1 MAFGIEEVDFLF
13 ETFDE
18 ENAKTFENYKTE
30 LQGIRA
36 GRANPHI
43 LDKVEV
49 EYYGTMTPLNQ
60 MANVTIAEARV
71 LVVSVW
77 DKSALKNVEK
87 AILAANVGITPNN
100 DGTVIR
106 LVFPEVT
113 EERRRAL
120 VKDIKQ
126 GAEETKIVLRN
137 HRRDIN
143 EELKK
148 LKKDSTITED
158 DLTNFLEEVDKRLA
172 KEIEKVDETAK
183 KKRRRGNECIKPSF
197 PVKKL
202 TTSKKNLQ
210 NKGLSTSKSLKTI
223 LSATTDTIRN
233 LS

>member
-1 MAFGIEEVDFLF
+1 MAFGIEEVVFLF

-49 EYYGTMTPLNQ
+49 EYYGMMTPLNQ

-148 LKKDSTITED
+148 LKKDSAITED

-183 KKRRRGNECIKPSF
+183 KKEDEVMS
-197 PVKKL
+197 V
-202 TTSKKNLQ
+202 
-210 NKGLSTSKSLKTI
+210 
-223 LSATTDTIRN
+223 
-233 LS
+233 

>member
-148 LKKDSTITED
+148 LKKDSAITED

-172 KEIEKVDETAK
+172 KKIEKVDETAK
-183 KKRRRGNECIKPSF
+183 KKEDEVMS
-197 PVKKL
+197 V
-202 TTSKKNLQ
+202 
-210 NKGLSTSKSLKTI
+210 
-223 LSATTDTIRN
+223 
-233 LS
+233 

>member
-148 LKKDSTITED
+148 LKKDSAITED

-197 PVKKL
+197 PVK
-202 TTSKKNLQ
+202 N
-210 NKGLSTSKSLKTI
+210 
-223 LSATTDTIRN
+223 
-233 LS
+233 

>member
-183 KKRRRGNECIKPSF
+183 KKEDE
-197 PVKKL
+197 V
-202 TTSKKNLQ
+202 
-210 NKGLSTSKSLKTI
+210 LSV
-223 LSATTDTIRN
+223 
-233 LS
+233 

>member
-18 ENAKTFENYKTE
+18 ENDKTFENYKTE

-148 LKKDSTITED
+148 LKKDSAITED

-183 KKRRRGNECIKPSF
+183 KKEDEVMS
-197 PVKKL
+197 V
-202 TTSKKNLQ
+202 
-210 NKGLSTSKSLKTI
+210 
-223 LSATTDTIRN
+223 
-233 LS
+233 

>member
-183 KKRRRGNECIKPSF
+183 KKEDEVMSI
-197 PVKKL
+197 
-202 TTSKKNLQ
+202 
-210 NKGLSTSKSLKTI
+210 
-223 LSATTDTIRN
+223 
-233 LS
+233 

>member
-148 LKKDSTITED
+148 LKKDSAITED
-158 DLTNFLEEVDKRLA
+158 DQTNFLEEVDKRLA

-183 KKRRRGNECIKPSF
+183 KKEDEVMS
-197 PVKKL
+197 V
-202 TTSKKNLQ
+202 
-210 NKGLSTSKSLKTI
+210 
-223 LSATTDTIRN
+223 
-233 LS
+233 

>member
-1 MAFGIEEVDFLF
+1 MTFGIEEVDLLF
-13 ETFDE
+13 DVFGE
-18 ENAKTFENYKTE
+18 ENAKTIENYRVE
-30 LQGIRA
+30 LQNIRA

-71 LVVSVW
+71 LVISVW

-106 LVFPEVT
+106 LIFPEVT
-113 EERRRAL
+113 EERRRSL
-120 VKDIKQ
+120 VKDIKN
-126 GAEETKIVLRN
+126 GAEETKIVVRN

-148 LKKDSTITED
+148 LKKNSEITED
-158 DLTNFLEEVDKRLA
+158 DLNNFLAEVDKRLSA
-172 KEIEKVDETAK
+172 EIEKIDNMAKNKEDEVM
-183 KKRRRGNECIKPSF
+183 S
-197 PVKKL
+197 V
-202 TTSKKNLQ
+202 
-210 NKGLSTSKSLKTI
+210 
-223 LSATTDTIRN
+223 
-233 LS
+233 

>member
-36 GRANPHI
+36 SRANPHI

-183 KKRRRGNECIKPSF
+183 KKEDEVMS
-197 PVKKL
+197 V
-202 TTSKKNLQ
+202 
-210 NKGLSTSKSLKTI
+210 
-223 LSATTDTIRN
+223 
-233 LS
+233 

>member
-148 LKKDSTITED
+148 LKKDSAITED

-183 KKRRRGNECIKPSF
+183 KKEDEAMS
-197 PVKKL
+197 V
-202 TTSKKNLQ
+202 
-210 NKGLSTSKSLKTI
+210 
-223 LSATTDTIRN
+223 
-233 LS
+233 

>member
-1 MAFGIEEVDFLF
+1 MRAHNIFIKYLILYVLICYNIDTKNVILEEYMAFGIEEVDFLF

-18 ENAKTFENYKTE
+18 ENLKTFENYKTE

-143 EELKK
+143 DELKK

-158 DLTNFLEEVDKRLA
+158 DLTNYLEEVDKRLA
-172 KEIEKVDETAK
+172 KEIEKVEETAK
-183 KKRRRGNECIKPSF
+183 KKEDEVMS
-197 PVKKL
+197 V
-202 TTSKKNLQ
+202 
-210 NKGLSTSKSLKTI
+210 
-223 LSATTDTIRN
+223 
-233 LS
+233 

>member
-1 MAFGIEEVDFLF
+1 MSRHIG
-13 ETFDE
+13 TH
-18 ENAKTFENYKTE
+18 
-30 LQGIRA
+30 IRA
-36 GRANPHI
+36 LLRDIVLEQSLLVRAGDAEESFFEVRLVFVVAGKVDDVDEMTVVDDCGSVAKF

-148 LKKDSTITED
+148 LKKDSAITED

-183 KKRRRGNECIKPSF
+183 KKEDEVMS
-197 PVKKL
+197 V
-202 TTSKKNLQ
+202 
-210 NKGLSTSKSLKTI
+210 
-223 LSATTDTIRN
+223 
-233 LS
+233 

>member
-36 GRANPHI
+36 GRANPYI

-49 EYYGTMTPLNQ
+49 EYYGMMTPLNQ

-148 LKKDSTITED
+148 LKKDSAITED

-183 KKRRRGNECIKPSF
+183 KKEDEVMS
-197 PVKKL
+197 V
-202 TTSKKNLQ
+202 
-210 NKGLSTSKSLKTI
+210 
-223 LSATTDTIRN
+223 
-233 LS
+233 

>member
-18 ENAKTFENYKTE
+18 ENAKSFENYKTE

-183 KKRRRGNECIKPSF
+183 KKEDEVMS
-197 PVKKL
+197 V
-202 TTSKKNLQ
+202 
-210 NKGLSTSKSLKTI
+210 
-223 LSATTDTIRN
+223 
-233 LS
+233 

>member
-60 MANVTIAEARV
+60 MANFTIAEARV

-148 LKKDSTITED
+148 LKKDSAITED

-183 KKRRRGNECIKPSF
+183 KKEDEVMS
-197 PVKKL
+197 V
-202 TTSKKNLQ
+202 
-210 NKGLSTSKSLKTI
+210 
-223 LSATTDTIRN
+223 
-233 LS
+233 

>member
-49 EYYGTMTPLNQ
+49 EYYGMMTPLNQ

-113 EERRRAL
+113 DERRRAL

-148 LKKDSTITED
+148 LKKDSAITED

-183 KKRRRGNECIKPSF
+183 KKEDEVMS
-197 PVKKL
+197 V
-202 TTSKKNLQ
+202 
-210 NKGLSTSKSLKTI
+210 
-223 LSATTDTIRN
+223 
-233 LS
+233 

>member
-172 KEIEKVDETAK
+172 KEIEKVEETAK
-183 KKRRRGNECIKPSF
+183 KKEDEVMS
-197 PVKKL
+197 V
-202 TTSKKNLQ
+202 
-210 NKGLSTSKSLKTI
+210 
-223 LSATTDTIRN
+223 
-233 LS
+233 

>member
-49 EYYGTMTPLNQ
+49 EYYGMMTPLNQ

-148 LKKDSTITED
+148 LKKDSAITED

-172 KEIEKVDETAK
+172 KEIEKVDKTAK
-183 KKRRRGNECIKPSF
+183 KKEDEVMS
-197 PVKKL
+197 V
-202 TTSKKNLQ
+202 
-210 NKGLSTSKSLKTI
+210 
-223 LSATTDTIRN
+223 
-233 LS
+233 

>member
-49 EYYGTMTPLNQ
+49 EYYGMMTPLNQ

-183 KKRRRGNECIKPSF
+183 KKEDEVMS
-197 PVKKL
+197 V
-202 TTSKKNLQ
+202 
-210 NKGLSTSKSLKTI
+210 
-223 LSATTDTIRN
+223 
-233 LS
+233 

>member
-60 MANVTIAEARV
+60 MANVTIAEALV

-148 LKKDSTITED
+148 LKKDSAITED

-183 KKRRRGNECIKPSF
+183 KKEDEVMS
-197 PVKKL
+197 V
-202 TTSKKNLQ
+202 
-210 NKGLSTSKSLKTI
+210 
-223 LSATTDTIRN
+223 
-233 LS
+233 

>member
-87 AILAANVGITPNN
+87 AILAANVGITPNY

-106 LVFPEVT
+106 LVFPEAT

-148 LKKDSTITED
+148 LQKDSAITED

-183 KKRRRGNECIKPSF
+183 KKEDEVMS
-197 PVKKL
+197 V
-202 TTSKKNLQ
+202 
-210 NKGLSTSKSLKTI
+210 
-223 LSATTDTIRN
+223 
-233 LS
+233 

>member
-71 LVVSVW
+71 LIVSVW

-148 LKKDSTITED
+148 LKKDSAITED

-183 KKRRRGNECIKPSF
+183 KKEDEVMS
-197 PVKKL
+197 V
-202 TTSKKNLQ
+202 
-210 NKGLSTSKSLKTI
+210 
-223 LSATTDTIRN
+223 
-233 LS
+233 

>member
-158 DLTNFLEEVDKRLA
+158 DLTYFLEEVDKRLA

-183 KKRRRGNECIKPSF
+183 KKEDEVMS
-197 PVKKL
+197 V
-202 TTSKKNLQ
+202 
-210 NKGLSTSKSLKTI
+210 
-223 LSATTDTIRN
+223 
-233 LS
+233 

>member
-43 LDKVEV
+43 HDKVEV

-148 LKKDSTITED
+148 LKKDSAITED

-183 KKRRRGNECIKPSF
+183 KKEDEVMS
-197 PVKKL
+197 V
-202 TTSKKNLQ
+202 
-210 NKGLSTSKSLKTI
+210 
-223 LSATTDTIRN
+223 
-233 LS
+233 

>member
-126 GAEETKIVLRN
+126 GAEDTKIVLRN

-148 LKKDSTITED
+148 LKKDSAITED

-183 KKRRRGNECIKPSF
+183 KKEDEVMS
-197 PVKKL
+197 V
-202 TTSKKNLQ
+202 
-210 NKGLSTSKSLKTI
+210 
-223 LSATTDTIRN
+223 
-233 LS
+233 

>member
-106 LVFPEVT
+106 LVFPEVN

-148 LKKDSTITED
+148 LKKDSAITED

-183 KKRRRGNECIKPSF
+183 KKEDEVMS
-197 PVKKL
+197 V
-202 TTSKKNLQ
+202 
-210 NKGLSTSKSLKTI
+210 
-223 LSATTDTIRN
+223 
-233 LS
+233 

>member
-1 MAFGIEEVDFLF
+1 MAFGIEEVDILF

-49 EYYGTMTPLNQ
+49 EYYGMMTPLNQ

-183 KKRRRGNECIKPSF
+183 KKEDEVMS
-197 PVKKL
+197 V
-202 TTSKKNLQ
+202 
-210 NKGLSTSKSLKTI
+210 
-223 LSATTDTIRN
+223 
-233 LS
+233 

>member
-60 MANVTIAEARV
+60 MANVTVAEARV

-148 LKKDSTITED
+148 LKKDSAITED

-183 KKRRRGNECIKPSF
+183 KKEDEVMS
-197 PVKKL
+197 V
-202 TTSKKNLQ
+202 
-210 NKGLSTSKSLKTI
+210 
-223 LSATTDTIRN
+223 
-233 LS
+233 

>member
-148 LKKDSTITED
+148 LKKDSAITED
-158 DLTNFLEEVDKRLA
+158 DLTSFLEEVDKRLA

-183 KKRRRGNECIKPSF
+183 KKEDEVMS
-197 PVKKL
+197 V
-202 TTSKKNLQ
+202 
-210 NKGLSTSKSLKTI
+210 
-223 LSATTDTIRN
+223 
-233 LS
+233 

>member
-49 EYYGTMTPLNQ
+49 EYYGMMTPLNQ

-148 LKKDSTITED
+148 LKKDSAITED

-172 KEIEKVDETAK
+172 KEIEKVDEIAK
-183 KKRRRGNECIKPSF
+183 KKEDEVMS
-197 PVKKL
+197 V
-202 TTSKKNLQ
+202 
-210 NKGLSTSKSLKTI
+210 
-223 LSATTDTIRN
+223 
-233 LS
+233 

>member
-126 GAEETKIVLRN
+126 GAEENKIVLRN

-148 LKKDSTITED
+148 LKKDSAITED

-183 KKRRRGNECIKPSF
+183 KKEDEVMS
-197 PVKKL
+197 V
-202 TTSKKNLQ
+202 
-210 NKGLSTSKSLKTI
+210 
-223 LSATTDTIRN
+223 
-233 LS
+233 

>member
-158 DLTNFLEEVDKRLA
+158 DLTNFLEEVDKRLS

-183 KKRRRGNECIKPSF
+183 KKEDEVMS
-197 PVKKL
+197 V
-202 TTSKKNLQ
+202 
-210 NKGLSTSKSLKTI
+210 
-223 LSATTDTIRN
+223 
-233 LS
+233 

>member
-1 MAFGIEEVDFLF
+1 MAFGIEKVDFLF

-183 KKRRRGNECIKPSF
+183 KKEDEVMS
-197 PVKKL
+197 V
-202 TTSKKNLQ
+202 
-210 NKGLSTSKSLKTI
+210 
-223 LSATTDTIRN
+223 
-233 LS
+233 

>member
-1 MAFGIEEVDFLF
+1 MAFGIEEVDILF

-49 EYYGTMTPLNQ
+49 EYYGMMTPLNQ

-148 LKKDSTITED
+148 LKKDSAITED

-183 KKRRRGNECIKPSF
+183 KKEDEVMS
-197 PVKKL
+197 V
-202 TTSKKNLQ
+202 
-210 NKGLSTSKSLKTI
+210 
-223 LSATTDTIRN
+223 
-233 LS
+233 

>member
-49 EYYGTMTPLNQ
+49 EYYGMMTPLNQ

-148 LKKDSTITED
+148 LKEDSAITED

-183 KKRRRGNECIKPSF
+183 KKEDEVMS
-197 PVKKL
+197 V
-202 TTSKKNLQ
+202 
-210 NKGLSTSKSLKTI
+210 
-223 LSATTDTIRN
+223 
-233 LS
+233 

>member
-158 DLTNFLEEVDKRLA
+158 DLTKFLEEVDKRLA

-183 KKRRRGNECIKPSF
+183 KKEDEVMS
-197 PVKKL
+197 V
-202 TTSKKNLQ
+202 
-210 NKGLSTSKSLKTI
+210 
-223 LSATTDTIRN
+223 
-233 LS
+233 

>member
-1 MAFGIEEVDFLF
+1 MEEYIAFCIEEVDFLF

-183 KKRRRGNECIKPSF
+183 KKEDEVMS
-197 PVKKL
+197 V
-202 TTSKKNLQ
+202 
-210 NKGLSTSKSLKTI
+210 
-223 LSATTDTIRN
+223 
-233 LS
+233 